1 MASDKL
7 RNDVGRVWA
16 IKCGVADLWTDNG
29 PTSLLRDIA
38 HERCESSLKRQHF
51 ALLRVA
57 LDFYDGSGNLTIAE
71 LIRRMDG
78 CTDDWFDLIPFLQN
92 FAMEDNYL
100 EEWVE
105 AELRLAG
112 YSARGAATVDDEE
125 PDEPSVH

>member
-1 MASDKL
+1 
-7 RNDVGRVWA
+7 
-16 IKCGVADLWTDNG
+16 VAELWTDRG

-51 ALLRVA
+51 VLLRVA
-57 LDFYDGSGNLTIAE
+57 LDFYDGSGNITMAE
-71 LIRRMDG
+71 LMRRMDG

-92 FAMEDNYL
+92 FAMEETYL

-112 YSARGAATVDDEE
+112 SSRPDEE
-125 PDEPSVH
+125 LGEVAEGGKPPVH